1 MLMQLSYDRLM
12 NIILKIDPL
21 FIDSFLYFLSVSDPI
36 FNTIGAEQQL
46 RSALIMERIGG
57 LCSNTVPAAHTGQR
71 AARKPNIQRVYQAIK
86 INISFKQAAMFQ
98 GK

>member
-46 RSALIMERIGG
+46 RSALIMEG
-57 LCSNTVPAAHTGQR
+57 LGACVQILFLQL
-71 AARKPNIQRVYQAIK
+71 IQDSVLLENQIFNGFIK
-86 INISFKQAAMFQ
+86 QSK
-98 GK
+98 